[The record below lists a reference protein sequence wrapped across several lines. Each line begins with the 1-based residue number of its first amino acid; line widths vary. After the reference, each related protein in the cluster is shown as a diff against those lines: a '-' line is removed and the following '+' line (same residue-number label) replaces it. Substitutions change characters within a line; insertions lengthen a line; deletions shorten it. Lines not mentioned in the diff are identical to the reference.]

1 MDIERL
7 IKLLRKNN
15 IPDYYG
21 IYIDCK
27 GYSPTTFS
35 YVYCDKE
42 NKNIILCDLPYTD
55 YENLVLLKED

>member
-7 IKLLRKNN
+7 IKLIRKNN

-27 GYSPTTFS
+27 GLSNYIS

-55 YENLVLLKED
+55 YEHLELLKED